1 MYLVKVQLS
10 LLVKMY
16 LCLHN
21 YIAYVEPRTLS
32 LDFAQLTIPD
42 LPDTE
47 FLVCS
52 DHQNRFSDK
61 NWCTFKNSRDLL
73 GQESESINFH
83 QIY

>member
-1 MYLVKVQLS
+1 MYLVKVQS
-10 LLVKMY
+10 LLACQNV
-16 LCLHN
+16 LVSA

-32 LDFAQLTIPD
+32 LDFAKLTIPD

-61 NWCTFKNSRDLL
+61 NWCS
-73 GQESESINFH
+73 
-83 QIY
+83 